1 MSFFKRLKE
10 KLIGGNEEREQLID
24 QPQTEQQQN
33 EEAPQLEAPA
43 AEIVTPVEDK
53 IEVAEVVQEVQL
65 DVVPVLNEEEKQQE
79 IDVVEER
86 NQVHRLQRFRIPE
99 EVPQRAG

>member
-33 EEAPQLEAPA
+33 EETQ
-43 AEIVTPVEDK
+43 
-53 IEVAEVVQEVQL
+53 
-65 DVVPVLNEEEKQQE
+65 
-79 IDVVEER
+79 R
-86 NQVHRLQRFRIPE
+86 N
-99 EVPQRAG
+99 